1 MVIRAVPL
9 EGIPAGALVAID
21 SAPIIYYLEN
31 HPEFAERFAPFF
43 EAAEAGE
50 IELAISVITLAEVLA
65 GPLQHGNELLAAQYE
80 RALTAA
86 TGWHV
91 VPVSQ
96 QVAVQAA
103 RLRATYKLR
112 LPDAIQVA
120 TAIVSGA
127 HALVT
132 HDKAFSRIKAIRII
146 GA

>member
-1 MVIRAVPL
+1 MAM
-9 EGIPAGALVAID
+9 EGIPHGAIVAID

-31 HPEFAERFAPFF
+31 HPKFAERFAPFF
-43 EAAEAGE
+43 EAAEAGD

-65 GPLQHGNELLAAQYE
+65 GPLQHGNELLASQYE

-91 VPVSQ
+91 MPVNQ

-103 RLRATYKLR
+103 RLRATYNLR

-120 TAIVSGA
+120 TAVAAGA

-132 HDKAFSRIKAIRII
+132 HDKAFARIKAIRII